1 MVQVQKGAVKFESIK
16 AMAAKAGISYIT
28 MYMRLRAGKSASK
41 AFHGKVR
48 KYNRKVEL
56 NTIN

>member
-16 AMAAKAGISYIT
+16 AMDQSAGIPYIT
-28 MYMRLRAGKSASK
+28 LYMRLRAAKSPSK